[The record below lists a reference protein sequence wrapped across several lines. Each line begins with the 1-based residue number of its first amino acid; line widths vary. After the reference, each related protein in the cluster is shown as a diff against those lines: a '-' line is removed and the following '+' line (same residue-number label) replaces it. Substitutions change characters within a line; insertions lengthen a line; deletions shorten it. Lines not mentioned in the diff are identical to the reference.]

1 MSFLRINVLIT
12 WLVAIFS
19 LLSICPRNEPVRLIV
34 LVVLAVL
41 LLLLFFNKQPDI
53 RSLIVVFV
61 LIRLP
66 FLFSDPLLSDDV
78 FRFQWDADVVRQ
90 NISPY
95 SFLPSDLLNQNGFSS
110 ELFFKLNSQEYY
122 SVYPA
127 VMQSLFQAAKLLP
140 SLLEFVFRLKI
151 IYFITELLLF
161 IYIVFI
167 SRTKQ
172 WFVKKFYFLSLL
184 PIVVLEGLGNLHF
197 EVLMMYLF
205 FCAFNFYQNKKALS
219 GLKTGVILAL
229 SVFTKLT
236 VLPLLVLFVEKSKR
250 SIWLCFAFASTSI
263 LFFMPFIDQNSMRA
277 LESFE
282 LYFGSFEFNAS
293 LYFIVRYLGFEMV
306 GYNIIETYGIVFKT
320 VLVLFGVFILIQSIL
335 FDGKNQKRL
344 MALLNAFFLLYCF
357 ANPTLHPWYIIV
369 PLFLSAF
376 TRSYFWIIWSVT
388 IYFSYFFYIDNA
400 QIGWWLYAEYGILFI
415 ALLVIKKLL
424 PNKIRFFL
432 TKGEIQ

>member
-1 MSFLRINVLIT
+1 MLIT

-161 IYIVFI
+161 IYIVVC
-167 SRTKQ
+167 K
-172 WFVKKFYFLSLL
+172 
-184 PIVVLEGLGNLHF
+184 
-197 EVLMMYLF
+197 EVLF
-205 FCAFNFYQNKKALS
+205 FVLIAYSGFGRTWEFAL
-219 GLKTGVILAL
+219 
-229 SVFTKLT
+229 
-236 VLPLLVLFVEKSKR
+236 
-250 SIWLCFAFASTSI
+250 
-263 LFFMPFIDQNSMRA
+263 
-277 LESFE
+277 
-282 LYFGSFEFNAS
+282 
-293 LYFIVRYLGFEMV
+293 
-306 GYNIIETYGIVFKT
+306 
-320 VLVLFGVFILIQSIL
+320 
-335 FDGKNQKRL
+335 
-344 MALLNAFFLLYCF
+344 
-357 ANPTLHPWYIIV
+357 
-369 PLFLSAF
+369 
-376 TRSYFWIIWSVT
+376 
-388 IYFSYFFYIDNA
+388 
-400 QIGWWLYAEYGILFI
+400 
-415 ALLVIKKLL
+415 
-424 PNKIRFFL
+424 
-432 TKGEIQ
+432 